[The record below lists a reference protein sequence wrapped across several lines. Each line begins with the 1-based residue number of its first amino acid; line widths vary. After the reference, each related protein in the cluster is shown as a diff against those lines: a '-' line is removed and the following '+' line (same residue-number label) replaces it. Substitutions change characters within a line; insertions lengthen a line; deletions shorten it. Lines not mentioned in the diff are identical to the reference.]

1 MTFAYIHMK
10 DLTNTDIKQLEII
23 NTYHLRAYKCMLSML
38 YHLSRKLTVPG
49 WHRTSHS
56 TPNGIRCWAPV

>member
-38 YHLSRKLTVPG
+38 YHLSRK
-49 WHRTSHS
+49 
-56 TPNGIRCWAPV
+56 